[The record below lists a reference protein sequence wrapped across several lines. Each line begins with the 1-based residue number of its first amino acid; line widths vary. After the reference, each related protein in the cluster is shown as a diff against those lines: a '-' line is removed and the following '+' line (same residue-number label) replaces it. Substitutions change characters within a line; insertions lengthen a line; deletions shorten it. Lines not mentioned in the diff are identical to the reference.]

1 MSNAVYD
8 YVKKYRARLD
18 APNILEG
25 TRLRDLAR
33 EFWQETSNEGTAL
46 AGPLEKLPEGTLG
59 VQFHLLWRANY
70 PARRFAP
77 DEDLEEKQE
86 TLDEIKREADTFL
99 SMMSHVENERG
110 ILGMKGMSKE
120 GLSTLPPELQREVE
134 AFLAPGGRTEE
145 RSILISKLMAQKGLP
160 GVRSDVRPGRNIPGR
175 GPPPPPPGGAGPA
188 AAGAGGPAGGKR
200 RKTRKGK
207 GKSRKA
213 RYSRRR

>member
-25 TRLRDLAR
+25 TRLQRLAQ
-33 EFWQETSNEGTAL
+33 EFWRETSNEGTAL

-59 VQFHLLWRANY
+59 LQFTMLWRANY
-70 PARRFAP
+70 GARQLGP
-77 DEDLEEKQE
+77 GDGMEEKQFA
-86 TLDEIKREADTFL
+86 LDEVKREADAFL
-99 SMMSHVENERG
+99 FLRDIDNKRG
-110 ILGMKGMSKE
+110 IIAMRGVSKD
-120 GLSTLPPELQREVE
+120 GLSTLPPELQREVVG
-134 AFLAPGGRTEE
+134 FLSPGGRSESAATA
-145 RSILISKLMAQKGLP
+145 ISRMMVEKGGP
-160 GVRSDVRPGRNIPGR
+160 GVRSDLGGR

>member
-8 YVKKYRARLD
+8 YVKKYRERLD

-25 TRLRDLAR
+25 TRLKQLAQ
-33 EFWQETSNEGTAL
+33 EFWRQTSGGTAL
-46 AGPLEKLPEGTLG
+46 DRPIRKLGEATPLALQFVTLWTSNYAG
-59 VQFHLLWRANY
+59 
-70 PARRFAP
+70 RRIDAS
-77 DEDLEEKQE
+77 DSVEEKQE
-86 TLDEIKREADTFL
+86 ILDEMKREANLFL
-99 SMMSHVENERG
+99 SMMPHVENERG

-134 AFLAPGGRTEE
+134 AFLSPSGRSEE
-145 RSILISKLMAQKGLP
+145 KAILISRLMAQKGLP
-160 GVRSDVRPGRNIPGR
+160 GVRSDVAVGRSVPG

-207 GKSRKA
+207 SRSRRA

>member
-8 YVKKYRARLD
+8 YVKKYRERLD

-25 TRLRDLAR
+25 TRLQRVAQ
-33 EFWQETSNEGTAL
+33 EFWRETSNEGTAL
-46 AGPLEKLPEGTLG
+46 DRPIRKLGEATPLA
-59 VQFHLLWRANY
+59 VQFVTLWNSNY
-70 PARRFAP
+70 AGRRIDAS
-77 DEDLEEKQE
+77 DSVEEKQE
-86 TLDEIKREADTFL
+86 ILDEIKREANLFL
-99 SMMSHVENERG
+99 SMMPHVENERG
-110 ILGMKGMSKE
+110 ILSMKGMSKE

-134 AFLAPGGRTEE
+134 AFLSPSGRSEE
-145 RSILISKLMAQKGLP
+145 RAILISQLMAQKGLP
-160 GVRSDVRPGRNIPGR
+160 GVRSDVRTGRNVPGR

-207 GKSRKA
+207 SRR

>member
-25 TRLRDLAR
+25 TRLKQLAQ
-33 EFWQETSNEGTAL
+33 EFWRETSNEGTAL
-46 AGPLEKLPEGTLG
+46 ERPIEKLGEGPRG
-59 VQFHLLWRANY
+59 VQFTMLWRANY
-70 PARRFAP
+70 GARQLGP
-77 DEDLEEKQE
+77 GDGMEEKQFS
-86 TLDEIKREADTFL
+86 LDEIKREADAFL

-110 ILGMKGMSKE
+110 VLSMKGMSKE

-134 AFLAPGGRTEE
+134 AFLSPSGRSEE
-145 RSILISKLMAQKGLP
+145 RAILISQLMAQKGLP
-160 GVRSDVRPGRNIPGR
+160 GVRSDVRPGRNVPGR

-207 GKSRKA
+207 SRRS